1 MGLQWCAITAVCL
14 GSLLLLLAL
23 VGTAGA
29 RLRNRFSL
37 LGFAALE
44 AAVSLGLLL
53 SGTWCLA
60 LAGSSATLSEFT
72 WEAMNNEARLACSV
86 LGVGH
91 GDSVGM
97 LVFLRPSDGRP
108 ARPAGVCVVCCW
120 FQSIE
125 CTHVGRCT
133 SV

>member
-72 WEAMNNEARLACSV
+72 WEAMNNEVRLACSV
-86 LGVGH
+86 VGVGY

-108 ARPAGVCVVCCW
+108 AKHSSRTLNAC
-120 FQSIE
+120 
-125 CTHVGRCT
+125 R
-133 SV
+133 